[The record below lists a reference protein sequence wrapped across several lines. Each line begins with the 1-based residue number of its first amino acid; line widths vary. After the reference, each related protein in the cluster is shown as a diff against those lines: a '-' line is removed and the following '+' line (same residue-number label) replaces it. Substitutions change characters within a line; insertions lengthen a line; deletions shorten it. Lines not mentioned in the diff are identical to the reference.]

1 MVHLTAA
8 RLAPH
13 PLKQTSVLSVV
24 VVKQFL
30 FNHLA
35 GTLGCL
41 VSATRSAA
49 LAHVLTVGISDDGG
63 TRCNRHESS
72 LALLHR
78 TKRASGGDEVTT
90 LCVLHVARAF

>member
-1 MVHLTAA
+1 M
-8 RLAPH
+8 
-13 PLKQTSVLSVV
+13 LSVV

-30 FNHLA
+30 FYHLA

-41 VSATRSAA
+41 VSATRFAA
-49 LAHVLTVGISDDGG
+49 VAHVLTVGISDDG
-63 TRCNRHESS
+63 CSWCKRHESS

-78 TKRASGGDEVTT
+78 TTRASGGDELTT